1 MFEENEACDFTPPPQ
16 DDSLVDGSRLLPIP
30 TVHLAI

>member
-1 MFEENEACDFTPPPQ
+1 MFEENEACEFTPPQ